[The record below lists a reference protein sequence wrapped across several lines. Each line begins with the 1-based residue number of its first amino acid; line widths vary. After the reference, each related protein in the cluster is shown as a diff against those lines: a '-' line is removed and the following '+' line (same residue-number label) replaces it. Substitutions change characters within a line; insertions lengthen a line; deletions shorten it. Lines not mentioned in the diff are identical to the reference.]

1 MMRNRWQPSVTP
13 MQTRVTDQPAF
24 ILHRRNWQNSSLI
37 LDVFTL
43 NYGRLSLLA
52 KAARQNA
59 SKALYQPFMLL
70 NIGWLGRHELKTLTA
85 IEGHSASVN
94 ERNYLSLLYVN
105 ELIAS
110 LLPQQESSLE
120 IFNHYLQLLNL
131 SAELIDESSLR
142 EFELCLLQTLG
153 YFPDTSED
161 ADSGLAIQAG
171 EYYQFQINRG
181 FVACQSTERDSVNG
195 ETVIHWNQKRYTQ
208 SNVKQLAKS
217 VLRSTIDFNL
227 NGKTLK
233 SRDVYLQIKSRK

>member
-1 MMRNRWQPSVTP
+1 

-59 SKALYQPFMLL
+59 AKALYQPFMLL
-70 NIGWLGRHELKTLTA
+70 NIGWFGRHELKTLSA
-85 IEGHSASVN
+85 IEGHSAQVN

-105 ELIAS
+105 ELITS
-110 LLPQQESSLE
+110 LLPQQEPSLE
-120 IFNHYLQLLNL
+120 IFNQYLQLLNQAGE
-131 SAELIDESSLR
+131 SIDESSLR

-153 YFPDTSED
+153 YFPDTADD
-161 ADSGLAIQAG
+161 ASSGEVIQP
-171 EYYQFQINRG
+171 ELFYQFQINRG
-181 FVACQSTERDSVNG
+181 FVACQATAPDSVSG
-195 ETVIHWNQKRYTQ
+195 KSVIDWNQKRY
-208 SNVKQLAKS
+208 SLDKVKRLAKS

-227 NGKTLK
+227 NGKALK
-233 SRDVYLQIKSRK
+233 SRDVYLQIKSRI